1 MALNVKLIRLLN
13 GEELIADVV
22 DQPSKLMESTPFS
35 VDPTKVTIK
44 NPIRVV
50 VMPQR
55 DPKAPPSIGFAPWL
69 EFAEDKTITL
79 DKSHI
84 LFIVK
89 PVQEFI
95 NQYNSLFGGIVAP
108 SSKLILPT

>member
-1 MALNVKLIRLLN
+1 MALNIKMLRLLN
-13 GEELIADVV
+13 GEELIAEVVV
-22 DQPSKLMESTPFS
+22 DSENKA
-35 VDPTKVTIK
+35 VIK

-50 VMPQR
+50 VMPSQTR
-55 DPKAPPSIGFAPWL
+55 DPKAAPTIGFAPWL
-69 EFAEDKTITL
+69 EFAEDKQIEL

-95 NQYNSLFGGIVAP
+95 NQYNTIFGGIVAP
-108 SSKLILPT
+108 SSKLILPS

>member
-1 MALNVKLIRLLN
+1 MALNVKLIRLIT
-13 GEELIADVV
+13 GEELMAEVI

-69 EFAEDKTITL
+69 EFAEDKIIEL
-79 DKSHI
+79 DRSHI
-84 LFIVK
+84 LFIVT
-89 PVQEFI
+89 PVKEFI
-95 NQYNSLFGGIVAP
+95 NQYNSLFSAIITP
-108 SSKLILPT
+108 TTKLILPS